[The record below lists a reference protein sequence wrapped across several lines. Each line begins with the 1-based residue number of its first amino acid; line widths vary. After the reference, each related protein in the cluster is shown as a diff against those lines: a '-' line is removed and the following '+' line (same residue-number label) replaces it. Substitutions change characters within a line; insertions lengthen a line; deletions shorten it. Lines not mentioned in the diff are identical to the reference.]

1 MLRVA
6 LTVTEFESSWANAPR
21 RDKISRK
28 MGRRFTMNAVYSP
41 FMPEPPTAALRLN
54 ESPAL
59 LDFQHISVMRG
70 QKTVL
75 DDITLQIQPGD
86 HVAILGPN
94 GSGKSTLIKVIT
106 RECYPLPRPDS
117 SLTILGRDSWN
128 VFELRPLLGVVSN
141 DLMSTCTRDITGL
154 EAVLSGFFSSIGIQ
168 PYHNVTPAMRKK
180 AQEVLDL
187 LEVPHLADRFMD
199 EISSGEA
206 RRILIGR
213 ALVHDPLALLL
224 DEPSNS
230 LDLHATLELRVFV
243 RKLAQAGTGILLVTH
258 HLPDIIPEIDQIIL
272 LQNGRVFADGGKQQL
287 LTAERLTQ
295 LFGLPVELAR
305 RDGYYHLW

>member
-1 MLRVA
+1 MPDQFA
-6 LTVTEFESSWANAPR
+6 AAPR
-21 RDKISRK
+21 
-28 MGRRFTMNAVYSP
+28 P
-41 FMPEPPTAALRLN
+41 N
-54 ESPAL
+54 ETPAL
-59 LDFQHISVMRG
+59 LDFRHISVMRG
-70 QKTVL
+70 QKSVL
-75 DDITLQIQPGD
+75 DNITLSIQAGE

-106 RECYPLPRPDS
+106 RECYPLAHPDS

-168 PYHNVTPAMRKK
+168 PYHHVTPAMREK

-230 LDLHATLELRVFV
+230 LDLHATLELRRFV
-243 RKLAQAGTGILLVTH
+243 RKLAQSGTGILLVTH
-258 HLPDIIPEIDQIIL
+258 HLPDIIPEISRVIL
-272 LQNGRVFADGGKQQL
+272 LQKGRIFADGDKQQL